1 VYNYWQRMVVV
12 TVVVVDK
19 LTSSS
24 LVKVMVRDRGR
35 HGRGWFLRGGG
46 QKLTHIYLRG
56 WRFSLVILK
65 RKENRNSDEAQL
77 RDCGKTTSHFYIKI

>member
-35 HGRGWFLRGGG
+35 YGTGWFLRGG
-46 QKLTHIYLRG
+46 QQLLRSKH
-56 WRFSLVILK
+56 RFP
-65 RKENRNSDEAQL
+65 RNVNCCYQVMQRTMHSCVHNFSQ
-77 RDCGKTTSHFYIKI
+77 CS